1 MSRKIIIDVPL
12 EDLDDILIDNGW
24 DVETVTKKL
33 GSTKEDRADKN
44 ILNYALQNKEIIVV
58 TVDKPFVSR
67 LRSAGVKVS
76 ALTLEDK
83 SKIINEKLG
92 LLDSKCD

>member
-1 MSRKIIIDVPL
+1 MSRKIILDVPL
-12 EDLDDILIDNGW
+12 EDLKDILSDKGW
-24 DVETVTKKL
+24 DVVTVTKEL
-33 GSTKEDRADKN
+33 GSTPEARADKN

-67 LRSAGVKVS
+67 LRSAGVKVA

-83 SKIINEKLG
+83 SKIINEKLR
-92 LLDSKCD
+92 LLDSEFD